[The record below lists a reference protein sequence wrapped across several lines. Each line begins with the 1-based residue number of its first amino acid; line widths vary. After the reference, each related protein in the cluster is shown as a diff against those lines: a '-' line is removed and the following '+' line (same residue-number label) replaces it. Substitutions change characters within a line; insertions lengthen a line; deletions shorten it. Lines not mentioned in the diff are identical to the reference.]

1 MRFFPALWL
10 LLALAAGAEDPLPAD
25 VQKNVHDYL
34 AAKDADA
41 KKMEAGFK
49 SIPFDVLSR
58 SVAADTWGDA
68 VKDGEGEFEIEVPND
83 GAKTTVA
90 YFVPPGY
97 TPDRAWPMLLGV
109 HGTDGHAVEERA
121 RWEQLAQAKDAGFLV
136 VCPEEQKKLWGQ
148 GWGSRELERA
158 LTLAALAQA
167 TRRFHVDP
175 DRVFLAGVSRGGHAT
190 WEVGLLFGD
199 RFAGLYANAGGLRI
213 VNFGYVHNL
222 GAVPLLESLGGKDQE
237 MLVADVKS
245 AVDAIQKDGGEVVF
259 HLHEEAGHGVGYG
272 DDPEFGGWI
281 EKRRRDGYP
290 KRFVHAFSRINQGR
304 AYWVQA
310 TKIPNG
316 VLDPTTKQPSIELP
330 PGKKPSEAEM
340 RELFKQKL
348 AEGEARIEAKVEGN
362 KIEITTQKVT
372 EIVVWFSS
380 QVVDL
385 SQPVEVWVNGMRKY
399 QAKVEPDGVKMLQH
413 VRETGDRGRVFE
425 NSFKTATK

>member
-1 MRFFPALWL
+1 MRFVPALSL
-10 LLALAAGAEDPLPAD
+10 LLSLLAAAEDPVPKD
-25 VQKNVHDYL
+25 VQQKVHDYL
-34 AAKDADA
+34 LAKDSDA
-41 KKMEAGFK
+41 KKLEADLK
-49 SIPFDVLSR
+49 SIPFDVLAR
-58 SVAADTWGDA
+58 AVAADAWGDA
-68 VKDGEGEFEIEVPND
+68 VKEGEGEFEIEVPND
-83 GAKTTVA
+83 GAKTKVA

-97 TPDRAWPMLLGV
+97 TPDRAWPMLVGV
-109 HGTDGHAVEERA
+109 HGTDGHAEEERA
-121 RWEQLAQAKDAGFLV
+121 RWERLAQDKDAGFLI
-136 VCPEEQKKLWGQ
+136 VCPEEQQKLWGQ
-148 GWGSRELERA
+148 GWGSREPERA
-158 LTLAALAQA
+158 LTLAALAQGMK
-167 TRRFHVDP
+167 RFHVDP

-222 GAVPLLESLGGKDQE
+222 GPVPLLESLGGKDQE
-237 MLVADVKS
+237 MLVADVKT
-245 AVDAIQKDGGEVVF
+245 AVETIQKDGGEVVF

-281 EKRRRDGYP
+281 AKRRRNSYP
-290 KRFVHAFSRINQGR
+290 KTFVHAFSRLNQGR

-316 VLDPTTKQPSIELP
+316 VLDPTTTKPAIELP
-330 PGKKPSEAEM
+330 KGKKPTEAEM
-340 RELFKQKL
+340 RDLFKQKL
-348 AEGEARIEAKVEGN
+348 ADGEARLEAKVEGN

-380 QVVDL
+380 KVVDL

-413 VRETGDRGRVFE
+413 VRETGDRGLVFE
-425 NSFKTATK
+425 NSLKTATK